1 MQRYILGRF
10 AQGVVTLVVLSLVV
24 FLAVRLSG
32 DPALFLLPVEATT
45 QEDYEQMKKN
55 LGLDKPLYVQYGIF
69 MGNLVRGRF
78 GDSIIDRR
86 PAREALFERLPATI
100 QLAAAGMLLATVL
113 GIPLGVLSAI
123 KRDSIFDNLAKFFA
137 IIGMATPAFWIAI
150 MGILVFGALL
160 KWLPTYGRGGPE
172 HFILPS
178 VVLSWSIMAGMVRL
192 GRSSML
198 EILDSEYVRF
208 ARVNRPFLGRP
219 TRMLIPGFG
228 LTTERLVLWK
238 HALRNAMIPLLTFGG
253 LSLAGLLNGTIV
265 VEVVFA
271 PAGWPG
277 IGRLLLEGVVR
288 RDIPVVQATILAS
301 AFFYIVLS
309 LVVDIMYAYAT
320 T

>member
-1 MQRYILGRF
+1 MQRYILGRL
-10 AQGVVTLVVLSLVV
+10 AQGVVTLLVLSLVV

-32 DPALFLLPVEATT
+32 DPALFLLPLEATS

-55 LGLDKPLYVQYGIF
+55 LGLDKPLYVQYAIF
-69 MGNLVRGRF
+69 MGNLLQGQF

-86 PAREALFERLPATI
+86 PARQTLLERLPATI
-100 QLAAAGMLLATVL
+100 QLATAGMVLATIL
-113 GIPLGVLSAI
+113 GIPLEVLSAV
-123 KRDSIFDNLAKFFA
+123 KRDSIFDQAAKFFA

-178 VVLSWSIMAGMVRL
+178 IVLSWSIMAGMVRL

-198 EILDSEYVRF
+198 EILDSEFVRF
-208 ARVNRPFLGRP
+208 ARVK
-219 TRMLIPGFG
+219 G
-228 LTTERLVLWK
+228 LEERLVLWK
-238 HALRNAMIPLLTFGG
+238 HALRNAMIPLLTFSG

-271 PAGWPG
+271 WPG

-301 AFFYIVLS
+301 AFFYIALS
-309 LVVDIMYAYAT
+309 LVVDILYAYVDPRIRFN
-320 T
+320 

>member
-1 MQRYILGRF
+1 MQRYIMGRL
-10 AQGVVTLVVLSLVV
+10 AQGIITLLVLSLVV

-32 DPALFLLPVEATT
+32 DPALFLLPVEATS

-55 LGLDKPLYVQYGIF
+55 LGLDKPLYVQYAIF

-86 PAREALFERLPATI
+86 PAREALLERLPATI
-100 QLAAAGMLLATVL
+100 QLAAAGMVLATVL
-113 GIPLGVLSAI
+113 GVPLGVLSAI
-123 KRDSIFDNLAKFFA
+123 KRDSLFDQIAKFFA

-198 EILDSEYVRF
+198 EILDSEFVRF
-208 ARVNRPFLGRP
+208 ARVKGLG
-219 TRMLIPGFG
+219 
-228 LTTERLVLWK
+228 ERVVLWK
-238 HALRNAMIPLLTFGG
+238 HALRNALIPLLTFSG

-271 PAGWPG
+271 WPG

-301 AFFYIVLS
+301 AFFYIVMS
-309 LVVDIMYAYAT
+309 LVVDILYAYVDPRIRFN
-320 T
+320 

>member
-1 MQRYILGRF
+1 
-10 AQGVVTLVVLSLVV
+10 
-24 FLAVRLSG
+24 
-32 DPALFLLPVEATT
+32 VEATT

-208 ARVNRPFLGRP
+208 ARVK
-219 TRMLIPGFG
+219 G
-228 LTTERLVLWK
+228 LTERLVLWK

-271 PAGWPG
+271 WPG

-309 LVVDIMYAYAT
+309 LVVDIMYAYVDPRIRIN
-320 T
+320 